1 MRINGVFIIINM
13 SEAYNKFITDSE
25 IKAFDKSHRS
35 TVAFNIS
42 RYDAAVVKGK
52 EQYSNLDL
60 AKQRAAHIKNKVI
73 IDLPKYLVDFE
84 ASFQSHGGKVI
95 WAQDAAEVVSEIL
108 KIAKKHRAKF
118 IVKSKTM
125 VTEEI
130 ELNDHLEKAGIESLE
145 TDLGEYIVQI
155 AGEKPYH
162 IVTPAMHKSK
172 EEVAQLFNEK
182 FGLSADSTPEQ
193 ITAFV
198 RGLLRE
204 KFYNAD
210 IGITGANFLVADIGA
225 VCLTENEGNAMMSMS
240 FPKVH
245 IVVAGIEKLIP
256 KLRDLDLFWP
266 LLATHGTGQNITVYN
281 SIVTGPRKDGE
292 NDGPE
297 EMYVVLLD
305 NNRTEILAHKNQ
317 RRALAC
323 IRCGACL
330 NVCPVYK
337 SIGGH
342 TYGVTYSGPI
352 GSVITPWLSG
362 MKDYKHLGFASS
374 LCGSCTEVCPVKIN
388 LHELLLYNR
397 NDSVKEGY
405 ASRFDKTL
413 MFGFKTA
420 MRNRKYIDML
430 SGKNKNKLLR
440 KFFAASWGPRR
451 ILPEIAPKSF
461 KELWDEQRNVKK

>member
-1 MRINGVFIIINM
+1 M
-13 SEAYNKFITDSE
+13 SDSYNKFVADSE
-25 IKAFDKSHRS
+25 KKAFDKVHRA

-52 EQYSNLDL
+52 EQYINLGL
-60 AKQRAAHIKNKVI
+60 AKERAAHIKNKVI
-73 IDLPKYLVDFE
+73 TDLPRYLVDFE
-84 ASFQSHGGKVI
+84 AAFQSRGGKVI
-95 WAQDAAEVVSEIL
+95 WAQDGTEAVNEVL
-108 KIAKKHRAKF
+108 KIIKKQQAKHV
-118 IVKSKTM
+118 VKSKTM

-130 ELNDHLEKAGIESLE
+130 SLNEHLEKAGIESLE
-145 TDLGEYIVQI
+145 TDLGEYIVQL

-172 EEVAQLFNEK
+172 EQVAELFTEK
-182 FGLSADSTPEQ
+182 FGMAAGSTPEQ
-193 ITAFV
+193 ITSFV
-198 RGLLRE
+198 RDLLRE
-204 KFYNAD
+204 KFFNAD
-210 IGITGANFLVADIGA
+210 IGITGANFLLADIGA

-245 IVVAGIEKLIP
+245 IVIAGIEKLIP

-266 LLATHGTGQNITVYN
+266 LLATHGTGQNMTVYN
-281 SIVTGPRKDGE
+281 SIVTGPRQDGE

-297 EMYVVLLD
+297 EMYVILLD

-317 RRALAC
+317 RRALGC

-342 TYGVTYSGPI
+342 AYGTTYSGPI
-352 GSVITPWLSG
+352 GSVITPWMRG
-362 MKDYKHLGFASS
+362 MKDFKHLSFASS

-388 LHELLLYNR
+388 LHELLLHNR

-405 ASRFDKTL
+405 AGKFDKTV
-413 MFGFKTA
+413 MYAYKTA
-420 MRNRKYIDML
+420 MGKRRFIDLL
-430 SGKNKNKLLR
+430 SGKTKNSVLN

-451 ILPEIAPKSF
+451 ELPVVAAKSF
-461 KELWDEQRNVKK
+461 KELWDERREKKK

>member
-1 MRINGVFIIINM
+1 M
-13 SEAYNKFITDSE
+13 SDSYNKFVADSE
-25 IKAFDKSHRS
+25 KKAFDKVHRA

-52 EQYSNLDL
+52 EQYLNLEL
-60 AKQRAAHIKNKVI
+60 AKQRGAHIKNKVVT
-73 IDLPKYLVDFE
+73 DLAKYLVDFE
-84 ASFQSHGGKVI
+84 SAFQSHGGKII
-95 WAQDAAEVVSEIL
+95 WAQDGAEAVSEVL
-108 KIAKKHRAKF
+108 KIAKRQQAKNV
-118 IVKSKTM
+118 VKSKTM

-130 ELNDHLEKAGIESLE
+130 SLNEHLEKAGIESLE
-145 TDLGEYIVQI
+145 TDLGEYIVQL

-172 EEVAQLFNEK
+172 EQVAELFNEK
-182 FGLSADSTPEQ
+182 FGLDATSTPQE
-193 ITAFV
+193 ITAYV
-198 RGLLRE
+198 RELLRK
-204 KFYNAD
+204 KFVNAD

-245 IVVAGIEKLIP
+245 IVIAGIEKLIP

-266 LLATHGTGQNITVYN
+266 LLATYGTGQNITVYN
-281 SIVTGPRKDGE
+281 SIVTGPRQEDE

-297 EMYVVLLD
+297 EMYVILLD

-317 RRALAC
+317 RRALGC

-337 SIGGH
+337 GIGGH
-342 TYGVTYSGPI
+342 AYGTTYSGPI
-352 GSVITPWLSG
+352 GSVITPWMRG
-362 MKDYKHLGFASS
+362 MKEYKHLSFASS

-397 NDSVKEGY
+397 NDSVKEGHTTR
-405 ASRFDKTL
+405 AEKSV
-413 MFGFKTA
+413 MFAFKTA
-420 MRNRKYIDML
+420 MGKRRFMDLL
-430 SGKNKNKLLR
+430 SAKNKNKLLK
-440 KFFAASWGPRR
+440 KFFAAGWGPRR
-451 ILPEIAPKSF
+451 ELPEVAPKSF
-461 KELWDEQRNVKK
+461 KQLWDERREGKK

>member
-1 MRINGVFIIINM
+1 M
-13 SEAYNKFITDSE
+13 SDPYTKFVIDSE
-25 IKAFDKSHRS
+25 KKAFDKVHRA

-42 RYDAAVVKGK
+42 RYDAAVVRGK
-52 EQYSNLDL
+52 EQYLNLEL
-60 AKQRAAHIKNKVI
+60 AKERGAHIKNKI
-73 IDLPKYLVDFE
+73 ITDLTKYLVDFE
-84 ASFQSHGGKVI
+84 SAFQSRGGKVI
-95 WAQDAAEVVSEIL
+95 WAQDGAEAVSEVL
-108 KIAKKHRAKF
+108 KIMKKQQAKHV
-118 IVKSKTM
+118 VKSKTM

-130 ELNDHLEKAGIESLE
+130 SLNEHLEKAGIESLE
-145 TDLGEYIVQI
+145 TDLGEYIVQL

-172 EEVAQLFNEK
+172 EQVAELFHEK
-182 FGLSADSTPEQ
+182 FGLDEGSTPEQ
-193 ITAFV
+193 ITAYV
-198 RGLLRE
+198 RQLLRE
-204 KFYNAD
+204 KFFNAD

-225 VCLTENEGNAMMSMS
+225 VCLTENEGNALMSMS

-245 IVVAGIEKLIP
+245 IVIAGIEKLIP

-281 SIVTGPRKDGE
+281 SIVTGPRQEGE

-297 EMYVVLLD
+297 EMYVILLD

-317 RRALAC
+317 RRALGC

-342 TYGVTYSGPI
+342 AYGTTYSGPI
-352 GSVITPWLSG
+352 GAVITPWMKG
-362 MKDYKHLGFASS
+362 MKEYKHLSFASS

-413 MFGFKTA
+413 MYAYKTA
-420 MRNRKYIDML
+420 MGKRRYIDML
-430 SGKNKNKLLR
+430 KAKTKNSALR
-440 KFFAASWGPRR
+440 KFFTVAWGPRCA
-451 ILPEIAPKSF
+451 LPEVAPKSF
-461 KELWDEQRNVKK
+461 KELWDERRQVKK

>member
-1 MRINGVFIIINM
+1 M
-13 SEAYNKFITDSE
+13 SDYYNKFVADSE
-25 IKAFDKSHRS
+25 KKAFDKVHRA
-35 TVAFNIS
+35 TLAFNIS
-42 RYDAAVVKGK
+42 RYDAAVVRGK
-52 EQYSNLDL
+52 EQYLNLEL
-60 AKQRAAHIKNKVI
+60 AKERASHIKNKVI
-73 IDLPKYLVDFE
+73 TDLAKYLVDFE
-84 ASFQSHGGKVI
+84 VAFQSRGGKVI
-95 WAQDAAEVVSEIL
+95 WAQDGAEAVSEVL
-108 KIAKKHRAKF
+108 KIVKKQHAKHV
-118 IVKSKTM
+118 VKSKTM

-130 ELNDHLEKAGIESLE
+130 SLNEHLEKAGIESLE
-145 TDLGEYIVQI
+145 TDLGEYIVQL

-172 EEVAQLFNEK
+172 EEVAALFNEK
-182 FGLSADSTPEQ
+182 FGLDAGSTPEQ
-193 ITAFV
+193 ITAYV
-198 RGLLRE
+198 RELLRE
-204 KFYNAD
+204 KFFTAD

-225 VCLTENEGNAMMSMS
+225 VCLTENEGNALMSMS

-245 IVVAGIEKLIP
+245 IVIAGIEKLVP

-281 SIVTGPRKDGE
+281 TIVSGPRREGE

-297 EMYVVLLD
+297 EMYVILLD

-342 TYGVTYSGPI
+342 AYGTTYSGPI
-352 GSVITPWLSG
+352 GSVITPWMRG
-362 MKDYKHLGFASS
+362 MKDFKHLSFASS

-388 LHELLLYNR
+388 LHEQLLYNR

-405 ASRFDKTL
+405 AGRFDKTI
-413 MFGFKTA
+413 MYAYKTA
-420 MRNRKYIDML
+420 MGKRKYIDML
-430 SGKNKNKLLR
+430 SGKTKNATLKKL
-440 KFFAASWGPRR
+440 FASTWGPRR
-451 ILPEIAPKSF
+451 TLPEVAPKSF
-461 KELWDEQRNVKK
+461 KELWDERREGKK

>member
-1 MRINGVFIIINM
+1 M
-13 SEAYNKFITDSE
+13 SDSYTKFVTDSE
-25 IKAFDKSHRS
+25 KKAFDKVHRA

-42 RYDAAVVKGK
+42 RYDSAVVKGK
-52 EQYSNLDL
+52 EQYSNLGL
-60 AKQRAAHIKNKVI
+60 AKERAAHIKNKVI
-73 IDLPKYLVDFE
+73 TDLTKYLVDFE
-84 ASFQSHGGKVI
+84 SAFESRGGKVI
-95 WAQDAAEVVSEIL
+95 WAQDCSEAIAEVM
-108 KIAKKHRAKF
+108 KIIKKQKAKH

-130 ELNDHLEKAGIESLE
+130 SLNEHLEKAGIESLE
-145 TDLGEYIVQI
+145 TDLGEYIVQL

-172 EEVAQLFNEK
+172 EDVAELFNTK
-182 FGLSADSTPEQ
+182 FGMDAGSTPEQ

-198 RGLLRE
+198 RELLRE
-204 KFYNAD
+204 KFFSAD

-245 IVVAGIEKLIP
+245 IVIAGIEKLIP

-266 LLATHGTGQNITVYN
+266 LLATHGTGQNLTVYN
-281 SIVTGPRKDGE
+281 SIITGPRQDNE

-297 EMYVVLLD
+297 EMYVILLD

-342 TYGVTYSGPI
+342 SYGTTYSGPI
-352 GSVITPWLSG
+352 GAVITPWMRG
-362 MKDYKHLGFASS
+362 MKEFKHLSFASS
-374 LCGSCTEVCPVKIN
+374 LCGACTEVCPVKIN

-397 NDSVKEGY
+397 NDSVKEGFTT
-405 ASRFDKTL
+405 RFDKSV
-413 MFGFKTA
+413 MFAYKTA
-420 MRNRKYIDML
+420 MGNRKFLDLL
-430 SGKNKNKLLR
+430 SGKNKNKALK
-440 KFFAASWGPRR
+440 KFFTVTWGPRR
-451 ILPEIAPKSF
+451 ALPEVAPKSF
-461 KELWDEQRNVKK
+461 KELWDERRLGKK

>member
-1 MRINGVFIIINM
+1 M
-13 SEAYNKFITDSE
+13 SDSYTKFITDSE
-25 IKAFDKSHRS
+25 QKAFDKGHRA
-35 TVAFNIS
+35 TLAFNIS

-52 EQYSNLDL
+52 EQYCNLEL
-60 AKQRAAHIKNKVI
+60 AKKRAAHIKNKVI
-73 IDLPKYLVDFE
+73 TDMPKYLVDFE
-84 ASFQSHGGKVI
+84 ASFQSRGGKVI
-95 WAQDAAEVVSEIL
+95 WAQDGAEAVSEVL
-108 KIAKKHRAKF
+108 KIVKKQQAKH

-130 ELNDHLEKAGIESLE
+130 SLNEHLEKAGIESLE
-145 TDLGEYIVQI
+145 TDLGEYIVQL

-172 EEVAQLFNEK
+172 EQVAELFNEK
-182 FGLSADSTPEQ
+182 FGMDLNSTPQQ
-193 ITAFV
+193 ITAYV

-204 KFYNAD
+204 KFFNAD

-225 VCLTENEGNAMMSMS
+225 VCVSENEGNALMSMS

-245 IVVAGIEKLIP
+245 IVIAGIEKLIP

-266 LLATHGTGQNITVYN
+266 LLATFGTGQNITVYN
-281 SIVTGPRKDGE
+281 SIITGPRQEGE

-297 EMYVVLLD
+297 EMYVILLD
-305 NNRTEILAHKNQ
+305 NNRTEILSHKNQ
-317 RRALAC
+317 RRALGC

-342 TYGVTYSGPI
+342 AYGTTYSGPI
-352 GSVITPWLSG
+352 GSVITPWMRG
-362 MKDYKHLGFASS
+362 MKDFKHLSFASS
-374 LCGSCTEVCPVKIN
+374 LCGACTEVCPVKIN

-405 ASRFDKTL
+405 TSRFDKTV
-413 MFGFKTA
+413 MYAYKTA
-420 MRNRKYIDML
+420 VGKRKYMDLL
-430 SGKNKNKLLR
+430 SGKTKNSALKR
-440 KFFAASWGPRR
+440 FFAAGWGPRR
-451 ILPEIAPKSF
+451 ELPEIAPKSF
-461 KELWDEQRNVKK
+461 KELWDERREGKK

>member
-1 MRINGVFIIINM
+1 M
-13 SEAYNKFITDSE
+13 SDSYTRFVNDSE
-25 IKAFDKSHRS
+25 KKAFDKVHRA

-52 EQYSNLDL
+52 EQYSNLEL
-60 AKQRAAHIKNKVI
+60 AKQRGAHIKNKVVT
-73 IDLPKYLVDFE
+73 DLAKYLVDFE
-84 ASFQSHGGKVI
+84 ASFQSRGGKII
-95 WAQDAAEVVSEIL
+95 WAQDGAEAVSEVL
-108 KIAKKHRAKF
+108 KIVKKQQAKLV
-118 IVKSKTM
+118 VKSKTM

-130 ELNDHLEKAGIESLE
+130 SLNEHLEKAGIESLE
-145 TDLGEYIVQI
+145 TDLGEYIVQL

-172 EEVAQLFNEK
+172 EEVAALFNEK
-182 FGLSADSTPEQ
+182 FGMDADSTPEQ
-193 ITAFV
+193 VTAFV
-198 RGLLRE
+198 RKLLRE

-245 IVVAGIEKLIP
+245 IVIAGIEKLIP

-281 SIVTGPRKDGE
+281 SIISGPRKEDE

-297 EMYVVLLD
+297 EMYVILLD

-317 RRALAC
+317 RRALGC

-337 SIGGH
+337 
-342 TYGVTYSGPI
+342 
-352 GSVITPWLSG
+352 ITPWMRG
-362 MKDYKHLGFASS
+362 MKEFKHLSFASS
-374 LCGSCTEVCPVKIN
+374 LCGACTEVCPVKIN
-388 LHELLLYNR
+388 LHEQLLYNR
-397 NDSVKEGY
+397 SDSVKEGY
-405 ASRFDKTL
+405 ASRFDKML
-413 MFGFKTA
+413 MHGFKTA
-420 MRNRKYIDML
+420 MGNRKYMDMF
-430 SGKNKNKLLR
+430 SGKTKNKALKR
-440 KFFAASWGPRR
+440 FFSASWGPRR
-451 ILPEIAPKSF
+451 ELPVVAPKSF
-461 KELWDEQRNVKK
+461 KELWDEQRGAKK

>member
-1 MRINGVFIIINM
+1 M
-13 SEAYNKFITDSE
+13 SDSYTKFVADSE
-25 IKAFDKSHRS
+25 KKAFDKVHRA

-52 EQYSNLDL
+52 EQYLNLEL
-60 AKQRAAHIKNKVI
+60 AKQRGAHIKNKVI
-73 IDLPKYLVDFE
+73 TDLAKYLVDFE
-84 ASFQSHGGKVI
+84 ASFQSRGGKVI
-95 WAQDAAEVVSEIL
+95 WAQDSAEAVSEVL
-108 KIAKKHRAKF
+108 KIVKKQQATH

-130 ELNDHLEKAGIESLE
+130 SLNEHLEKAGIESLE
-145 TDLGEYIVQI
+145 TDLGEYIVQL

-172 EEVAQLFNEK
+172 EEVAALFNEK
-182 FGLSADSTPEQ
+182 FGMAADSTPEQ
-193 ITAFV
+193 VTAFV

-204 KFYNAD
+204 KFFNAD

-245 IVVAGIEKLIP
+245 IVIAGIEKLIP

-281 SIVTGPRKDGE
+281 SIVTGPRQDGE

-297 EMYVVLLD
+297 EMYVILLD

-317 RRALAC
+317 RRALGC

-342 TYGVTYSGPI
+342 SYGTTYSGPI
-352 GSVITPWLSG
+352 GSVITPWMRG
-362 MKDYKHLGFASS
+362 MKEFKHLSFASS
-374 LCGSCTEVCPVKIN
+374 LCGACTEVCPVKIN
-388 LHELLLYNR
+388 LHEQLLYNR

-405 ASRFDKTL
+405 ASRFDKI
-413 MFGFKTA
+413 MMHGFK
-420 MRNRKYIDML
+420 MGMGKRKYMDMF
-430 SGKNKNKLLR
+430 SGKTKNKVLK

-451 ILPEIAPKSF
+451 ELPVVAAKSF
-461 KELWDEQRNVKK
+461 KELWDERNDRKK